1 MVSKNL
7 LLTND
12 LDITNFFIPNHSQY
26 LNPLVSLSCP
36 SPRCLSYISKFVT
49 HLFRRCSL
57 HLVSLPKSHFNSHFS
72 HSTSFPSYT
81 YQHFLFS
88 SVCLWGLELRKQ
100 KTSASKLWAI
110 WKLQPTSQL
119 YEPLNVSILPLVF
132 PSTLSL
138 LLSFPGL
145 KGQELVN

>member
-12 LDITNFFIPNHSQY
+12 LYITNFFIPNHSQY
-26 LNPLVSLSCP
+26 LNPLISLSCP

-57 HLVSLPKSHFNSHFS
+57 HLVSLPKSHFNSHFP
-72 HSTSFPSYT
+72 HFTSFPSYT

-88 SVCLWGLELRKQ
+88 SVCLWGLDTGSL
-100 KTSASKLWAI
+100 KTWRDRGHETESTGFHPVYLLGIS
-110 WKLQPTSQL
+110 
-119 YEPLNVSILPLVF
+119 LVRNF
-132 PSTLSL
+132 VM
-138 LLSFPGL
+138 FYF
-145 KGQELVN
+145 

>member
-81 YQHFLFS
+81 YQHF
-88 SVCLWGLELRKQ
+88 SV
-100 KTSASKLWAI
+100 
-110 WKLQPTSQL
+110 
-119 YEPLNVSILPLVF
+119 F
-132 PSTLSL
+132 LSL
-138 LLSFPGL
+138 SLRTWYRLTENL
-145 KGQELVN
+145 KRQRTWNWKHRVPSCLPSGHIPSQELHHILFLKAHI